1 MAVDNPALGGTR
13 KGYMRWKQYLNDF
26 GMGARLGVDLPGE
39 DRGLVPDTS
48 VYNKEYRGSWSSC
61 TNLTLGIG
69 QDKMLATPLQLA
81 NAMCII
87 ANKGYFYT
95 PHLVNT
101 IDDPMPEDTAYLN
114 PYKSK
119 HEVLTHIPDNY
130 FQAVMDGMEDV
141 VTSGTGRNAL
151 IKDIRVCAKTG
162 TAEKFKILEGRKIQL
177 EDNAVFVCFAPR
189 DNPKIAIAVV
199 VENAG
204 FGGTWGG
211 PIARILME
219 KYLNDTLTKQTVAD
233 YERISNTN
241 KMPAYLKREQQIV
254 DSVRAFEWFKMTK
267 DSAYIR
273 KYVYTP
279 MVPLRKDA
287 PARQQIKQ
295 HEYLVWTE
303 PRRYFHP
310 NISVPLA

>member
-1 MAVDNPALGGTR
+1 
-13 KGYMRWKQYLNDF
+13 
-26 GMGARLGVDLPGE
+26 
-39 DRGLVPDTS
+39 
-48 VYNKEYRGSWSSC
+48 
-61 TNLTLGIG
+61 
-69 QDKMLATPLQLA
+69 
-81 NAMCII
+81 
-87 ANKGYFYT
+87 
-95 PHLVNT
+95 
-101 IDDPMPEDTAYLN
+101 
-114 PYKSK
+114 
-119 HEVLTHIPDNY
+119 
-130 FQAVMDGMEDV
+130 V